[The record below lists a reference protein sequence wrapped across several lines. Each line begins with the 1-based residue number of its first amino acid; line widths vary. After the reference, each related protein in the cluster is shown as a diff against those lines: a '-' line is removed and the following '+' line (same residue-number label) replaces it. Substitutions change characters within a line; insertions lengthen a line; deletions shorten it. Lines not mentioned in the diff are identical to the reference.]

1 MADSIQA
8 YQKALSKGAGRP
20 TKALLTVWGKRIVRK
35 TCVPSAGDRNES
47 KDDGVNEGDLDEASQ
62 FLIGKILVNLHLITK
77 LMLPTEKSQFLI
89 GKILDKGNCLY
100 IVLDESQFLIG
111 KILAA
116 IDCSRT
122 YTFLSQFLIGK
133 ILVEPLALF

>member
-20 TKALLTVWGKRIVRK
+20 TKALWTVWEKRIVRK

-62 FLIGKILVNLHLITK
+62 FLIGKIL
-77 LMLPTEKSQFLI
+77 EKVVTII
-89 GKILDKGNCLY
+89 GVMIW
-100 IVLDESQFLIG
+100 
-111 KILAA
+111 
-116 IDCSRT
+116 
-122 YTFLSQFLIGK
+122 SQFLIGK
-133 ILVEPLALF
+133 ILVEPLALP

>member
-20 TKALLTVWGKRIVRK
+20 TKALLTVWEKRIVRK

-62 FLIGKILVNLHLITK
+62 FLIGKILGIENT
-77 LMLPTEKSQFLI
+77 PGT
-89 GKILDKGNCLY
+89 NP
-100 IVLDESQFLIG
+100 IVLSLNS
-111 KILAA
+111 L
-116 IDCSRT
+116 
-122 YTFLSQFLIGK
+122 
-133 ILVEPLALF
+133 

>member
-20 TKALLTVWGKRIVRK
+20 TKALLTVWEKRIVRK

-62 FLIGKILVNLHLITK
+62 FLIGKILGVDRVDFQD
-77 LMLPTEKSQFLI
+77 P
-89 GKILDKGNCLY
+89 
-100 IVLDESQFLIG
+100 
-111 KILAA
+111 
-116 IDCSRT
+116 
-122 YTFLSQFLIGK
+122 
-133 ILVEPLALF
+133 

>member
-20 TKALLTVWGKRIVRK
+20 TKALLTVWEKRIVRK

-62 FLIGKILVNLHLITK
+62 FLIGKIL
-77 LMLPTEKSQFLI
+77 
-89 GKILDKGNCLY
+89 
-100 IVLDESQFLIG
+100 DEAVPAKNGLF
-111 KILAA
+111 A
-116 IDCSRT
+116 IRVSIPYR
-122 YTFLSQFLIGK
+122 
-133 ILVEPLALF
+133 